1 MPKMIAPSF
10 RTRRS
15 ASFIRF
21 GALAALVLLG
31 FWTFSNRG
39 PASPLIPLQKS
50 QQQAAADSNTFP
62 TKPQDRPLVKDQPVR
77 GAHPID
83 TLIHDGGRK
92 YKELLSKESHTLEEA
107 AQAYRKRRGR
117 HPPPG
122 FDKWWEFAKQHNA
135 IVVEDF
141 WDQVYHDIEPFWGVP
156 QPVIRKE
163 AYSFEMSIHIR
174 NGKANSTS
182 DWFWTLI
189 WLDMIRS
196 IEHMIPDLDMPLNAM
211 DEPRL
216 VVPWEDI
223 DGYMTKGA
231 ESRNL
236 WPAKDVVSEFQ
247 KLPTAGRHDRKVQI
261 PFKRW
266 EKTSPY
272 WPIARRGCPPDS
284 PARQAPLKD
293 SFNAPPEIDI
303 SIADQHS
310 FSGYVSNFT
319 LSSDICHQ
327 PDLQGLNG
335 LLINPISVSSTKV
348 LFPMFGGSK
357 LAINNE
363 ILLPPPIYWEAKE
376 RFTGGQDNDVEWKNK
391 GNTVVWR
398 GVATGGQ
405 NKADNWRG
413 FHRHRFVSMLNETKV
428 SGVESGKVTP
438 ENFVLPSEQ
447 YHLNAQA
454 QGRLGEWVGEWSDVG
469 FVDLMCYPSGDDGR
483 CWYTDHYFAKMDGM
497 DMNEQFDYKYV
508 PDIDGNSF
516 SGRYLGFLNSTSLP
530 IKATLFRE
538 WHDSRLV
545 PWVHFVPMD
554 NRFQDFYGI
563 MEYFLGYKDISGHDK
578 VAEKIALEGKEW
590 ANKVLRK
597 EDMQVYVLRL
607 LLEYGR
613 VIADD
618 RDKMGWVDDAIK
630 DPSIEK
636 TWKSFL

>member
-1 MPKMIAPSF
+1 MLAPGF
-10 RTRRS
+10 RSRRS
-15 ASFIRF
+15 
-21 GALAALVLLG
+21 
-31 FWTFSNRG
+31 
-39 PASPLIPLQKS
+39 SPLLRFALLAGLFFFAYWSLSSRSPPTDVPIPVGGF
-50 QQQAAADSNTFP
+50 NT
-62 TKPQDRPLVKDQPVR
+62 KYNSGKDQGVR
-77 GAHPID
+77 GVHPID
-83 TLIHDGGRK
+83 KLIHDAGKSYRA
-92 YKELLSKESHTLEEA
+92 LVSKESKTIEEA

-122 FDKWWEFAKQHNA
+122 FDKWFEFAQQHNA

-141 WDQVYHDIEPFWGVP
+141 WDQVYHDIEPFWGMP
-156 QPVIRKE
+156 QPIIRKE

-196 IEHMIPDLDMPLNAM
+196 IEHLLPDLDMPLNAM

-223 DGYMTKGA
+223 DGYLRKGA
-231 ESRNL
+231 ESRTL
-236 WPAKDVVSEFQ
+236 LSTKDVMSDYQ
-247 KLPTAGRHDRKVQI
+247 RLPPPGRHDRKARI

-272 WPIARRGCPPDS
+272 WPIASRGCPPDS
-284 PARQAPLKD
+284 QARQAEMKHD
-293 SFNAPPEIDI
+293 FMMPPDIDI
-303 SIADQHS
+303 SNADAHS
-310 FSGYVSNFT
+310 FQGFVSNFT

-363 ILLPPPIYWEAKE
+363 ILLPPPIYWKGEE
-376 RFTGGQDNDVEWKNK
+376 RFTGGDDNDVAWKDK
-391 GNTVVWR
+391 TSKVIWR
-398 GVATGGQ
+398 GVATGGR
-405 NKADNWRG
+405 NKWDNWRG
-413 FHRHRFVSMLNETKV
+413 FHRHRFVSMNNQTKV
-428 SGVESGKVTP
+428 AAVEAGQAVP
-438 ENFVLPSEQ
+438 ENFVLPAEEFQ
-447 YHLNAQA
+447 LRAQED
-454 QGRLGEWVGEWSDVG
+454 GRLGEWIGEWAEVG
-469 FVDLMCYPSGDDGR
+469 FVDLMCSDNTDDGR
-483 CWYTDHYFAKMDGM
+483 CWYTDHYFDKVEGMKMQ
-497 DMNEQFDYKYV
+497 EQFDYKYL

-563 MEYFLGYKDISGHDK
+563 MEYFLGYRDISGHDK

-590 ANKVLRK
+590 AEKVLRK
-597 EDMQVYVLRL
+597 EDMQIYVFRL

-618 RDKMGWVDDAIK
+618 RDKMGWVEDAIK
-630 DPSIEK
+630 DPSIEE
-636 TWKSFL
+636 TWKTFM

>member
-1 MPKMIAPSF
+1 MPKMLAPGF

-15 ASFIRF
+15 SSFIRF
-21 GALAALVLLG
+21 GALAALVLFA
-31 FWTFSNRG
+31 FWSFSNRS
-39 PASPLIPLQKS
+39 PAPSLLPIQKS
-50 QQQAAADSNTFP
+50 QPAAADGADSFPAKAAEQPFSN
-62 TKPQDRPLVKDQPVR
+62 KPVQ

-83 TLIHDGGRK
+83 KLINDGGKR
-92 YKELLSKESHTLEEA
+92 YKDILSRESHTLEEA

-122 FDKWWEFAKQHNA
+122 FDKWWDFAKQNNA
-135 IVVEDF
+135 IVVEEF
-141 WDQVYHDIEPFWGVP
+141 WDQVYHDIDPFWGVP
-156 QPVIRKE
+156 QPIIRKE

-196 IEHMIPDLDMPLNAM
+196 IEHMVPDLDMPLNAM

-231 ESRNL
+231 ASRSL
-236 WPAKDVVSEFQ
+236 WPAKEVVSEFQ
-247 KLPTAGRHDRKVQI
+247 KLPTAGRHDRDVRI

-284 PARQAPLKD
+284 PARQAPLKE
-293 SFNAPPEIDI
+293 SFNHPPEIDI
-303 SIADQHS
+303 SNAEKHS
-310 FSGYVSNFT
+310 FAGYVSNFT
-319 LSSDICHQ
+319 LSSEICHQ

-348 LFPMFGGSK
+348 LFPMG
-357 LAINNE
+357 E
-363 ILLPPPIYWEAKE
+363 D
-376 RFTGGQDNDVEWKNK
+376 RFTGGEDDVEWQNK

-398 GVATGGQ
+398 GVATGGK
-405 NKADNWRG
+405 NKPENWRG
-413 FHRHRFVSMLNETKV
+413 FHRHRFVSMLNQTKV
-428 SGVESGKVTP
+428 SAVEHGKEKP

-447 YHLNAQA
+447 YNLHAQA
-454 QGRLGEWVGEWSDVG
+454 DGRLGEWVGEWSEVG
-469 FVDLMCYPSGDDGR
+469 FVDLMCSPSEEDGK
-483 CWYTDHYFAKMDGM
+483 CWYTDHYFAKVDGM
-497 DMNEQFDYKYV
+497 DMHEQFDYKYV

-563 MEYFLGYKDISGHDK
+563 MEYFRGYGETSGHDK
-578 VAEKIALEGKEW
+578 AAQRIALEGKEW

-597 EDMQVYVLRL
+597 EDMQIYVLRL

-618 RDKMGWVDDAIK
+618 RDKMGWVDDALK

-636 TWKSFL
+636 TWSKLKI

>member
-1 MPKMIAPSF
+1 MPKMLAPGF

-15 ASFIRF
+15 SSFIRF
-21 GALAALVLLG
+21 GALAALVLFA
-31 FWTFSNRG
+31 FWSFSNRS
-39 PASPLIPLQKS
+39 PAPSLLPIQKS
-50 QQQAAADSNTFP
+50 QPAAADGAGSFPAKAAEQPFSN
-62 TKPQDRPLVKDQPVR
+62 KPVQ

-83 TLIHDGGRK
+83 KLINDGGKR
-92 YKELLSKESHTLEEA
+92 YKDILSRESHTLEEA

-122 FDKWWEFAKQHNA
+122 FDKWWDFAKQNNA
-135 IVVEDF
+135 IVVEEF
-141 WDQVYHDIEPFWGVP
+141 WDQVYHDIDPFWGVP
-156 QPVIRKE
+156 QPIIRKE

-196 IEHMIPDLDMPLNAM
+196 IEHMVPDLDMPLNAM

-231 ESRNL
+231 ASRSL
-236 WPAKDVVSEFQ
+236 WPAKEVVSEFQ
-247 KLPTAGRHDRKVQI
+247 KLPTAGRHDRDVRI

-284 PARQAPLKD
+284 PARQAPLKE
-293 SFNAPPEIDI
+293 SFNHPPEIDI
-303 SIADQHS
+303 SNAEKHS
-310 FSGYVSNFT
+310 FAGYVSNFT
-319 LSSDICHQ
+319 LSSEICHQ

-363 ILLPPPIYWEAKE
+363 ILLPPPIYWKGED
-376 RFTGGQDNDVEWKNK
+376 RFTGGEDDVEWQNK

-398 GVATGGQ
+398 GVATGGK
-405 NKADNWRG
+405 NKPENWRG
-413 FHRHRFVSMLNETKV
+413 FHRHRFVSMLNQTKV
-428 SGVESGKVTP
+428 SAVEHGKEKP

-447 YHLNAQA
+447 YNLHAQA
-454 QGRLGEWVGEWSDVG
+454 DGRLGEWVGEWSEVG
-469 FVDLMCYPSGDDGR
+469 FVDLMCSPSEEDGR
-483 CWYTDHYFAKMDGM
+483 CWYTDHYFAKVDGM
-497 DMNEQFDYKYV
+497 DMHEQFDYKYV

-563 MEYFLGYKDISGHDK
+563 MEYFRGYGETSGHDK
-578 VAEKIALEGKEW
+578 AAQRIALEGKEW

-597 EDMQVYVLRL
+597 EDMQIYVLRL

-618 RDKMGWVDDAIK
+618 RDKMGWVDDALK

-636 TWKSFL
+636 TWSKLKI

>member
-1 MPKMIAPSF
+1 MPKMLAPGF

-15 ASFIRF
+15 SSFIRF
-21 GALAALVLLG
+21 GALAALVLFA
-31 FWTFSNRG
+31 FWSFSNRS
-39 PASPLIPLQKS
+39 PAPSLLPIQKS
-50 QQQAAADSNTFP
+50 QPAAADGADSFP
-62 TKPQDRPLVKDQPVR
+62 AKAAEQP

-83 TLIHDGGRK
+83 KLINDGGKR
-92 YKELLSKESHTLEEA
+92 YKELLAKESHTLEEA

-122 FDKWWEFAKQHNA
+122 FDKWWDFAKQNNA
-135 IVVEDF
+135 IVVEEF
-141 WDQVYHDIEPFWGVP
+141 WDQVYHDIDPFWGVP
-156 QPVIRKE
+156 QPIIRKE

-196 IEHMIPDLDMPLNAM
+196 IEHMVPDLDMPLNAM

-231 ESRNL
+231 ASRSL
-236 WPAKDVVSEFQ
+236 WPAKEVVSEFQ
-247 KLPTAGRHDRKVQI
+247 KLPTAGRHDRDAHTGQLPVEDVPQTVQPVKRLSKNPSTI
-261 PFKRW
+261 PRMW
-266 EKTSPY
+266 
-272 WPIARRGCPPDS
+272 
-284 PARQAPLKD
+284 
-293 SFNAPPEIDI
+293 IDI
-303 SIADQHS
+303 SNAEKHS
-310 FSGYVSNFT
+310 FAGYVSNFT
-319 LSSDICHQ
+319 LSSEICHQ

-363 ILLPPPIYWEAKE
+363 ILLPPPIYWKGED
-376 RFTGGQDNDVEWKNK
+376 RFTGGEDNDVEWQNK

-398 GVATGGQ
+398 GVATGGK
-405 NKADNWRG
+405 NKPENWRG
-413 FHRHRFVSMLNETKV
+413 FHRHRFVSMLNQTKV
-428 SGVESGKVTP
+428 SAVEHGKEKP

-447 YHLNAQA
+447 YHLHAQA
-454 QGRLGEWVGEWSDVG
+454 DGRLGEWVGEWSEVG
-469 FVDLMCYPSGDDGR
+469 FVDLMCSPSEMTVDAGTR
-483 CWYTDHYFAKMDGM
+483 IITSPRLTGM
-497 DMNEQFDYKYV
+497 DMHEQFDYKYV

-554 NRFQDFYGI
+554 TDSRTFTASWS
-563 MEYFLGYKDISGHDK
+563 ISE
-578 VAEKIALEGKEW
+578 V
-590 ANKVLRK
+590 
-597 EDMQVYVLRL
+597 
-607 LLEYGR
+607 
-613 VIADD
+613 
-618 RDKMGWVDDAIK
+618 
-630 DPSIEK
+630 
-636 TWKSFL
+636 